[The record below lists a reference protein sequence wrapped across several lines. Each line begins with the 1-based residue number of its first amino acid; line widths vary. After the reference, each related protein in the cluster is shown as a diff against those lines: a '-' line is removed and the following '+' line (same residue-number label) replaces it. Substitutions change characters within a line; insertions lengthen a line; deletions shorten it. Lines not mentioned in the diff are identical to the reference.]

1 MFVSIT
7 PCEVCQVAPE
17 EYAAAAPDPVYEF
30 SQPVAGHMNAD
41 HAKATAA
48 IVKLVTGMGVDSAK
62 ILTIDR
68 LGMNVQCSRE
78 GQTFKCRV
86 PFTRWGSCLHCHL
99 YVAQILV
106 LCSGVSRGELPCSCQ
121 SFWDCLG

>member
-1 MFVSIT
+1 MGLVQTYIGRFGRLSRQDWYLSIT
-7 PCEVCQVAPE
+7 PCEACQVTPE

-41 HAKATAA
+41 HAEATAA
-48 IVKLVTGMGVDSAK
+48 IVKSVTGMGVDSAK
-62 ILTIDR
+62 ILTVDR

-86 PFTRWGSCLHCHL
+86 PFTRLGSYLHFPL
-99 YVAQILV
+99 YVV
-106 LCSGVSRGELPCSCQ
+106 
-121 SFWDCLG
+121 